1 MIFLI
6 LIQRIMRRSDVDTTS
21 RCYIKNREETV
32 TAGMAQLEA
41 ELRGVEALRLES
53 ESQKAEKATDKSFR
67 GVFLNHPRTNSSCSA
82 RNG

>member
-1 MIFLI
+1 MFF
-6 LIQRIMRRSDVDTTS
+6 IQRIMRHSDVDTPG
-21 RCYIKNREETV
+21 RCCIKTRENTV
-32 TAGMAQLEA
+32 AAGMVQLEA